1 MHNQFVKIGL
11 FVVFLGYL
19 TPIFGQDTDY
29 LRLKSEGDQRI
40 QNGDY
45 KAAELKFLAI
55 LEVPGFQLDAY
66 ARKQLSDIRRIL
78 DIIRI
83 SENGSDP
90 IEKIAGWKQIVEIN
104 PADFKLRKALS
115 QYYLEEARRKE
126 SEGLWGDALELF
138 VLAER
143 YFPERGITH
152 VKSELKGQVNS
163 LSNLANLPLGEGNRS
178 PNYLYWKIGL
188 GAASLGSFFW
198 AHQLNNQWNQAQLT
212 FQAEEQRA
220 LRLGDFSRYDG
231 AYQTLR
237 LQHNKQVLRRVTTG
251 VALVSLL
258 GNVGF
263 FVLPKLSKRM
273 SAGWQGNQMVL
284 KIGLD

>member
-1 MHNQFVKIGL
+1 MFKQLINVGIFL
-11 FVVFLGYL
+11 AFLGCFS
-19 TPIFGQDTDY
+19 PIFGQDTDY

-115 QYYLEEARRKE
+115 QYYLEEAKRKE

-163 LSNLANLPLGEGNRS
+163 LSNLANLPLGEGKRS
-178 PNYLYWKIGL
+178 PNYLYWKVGL

-273 SAGWQGNQMVL
+273 SSGWQGNQMVL
-284 KIGLD
+284 KIGID